1 VHLLAAVVPLSFF
14 SRGARKT
21 LSFLIAAATGACL
34 SAPPS
39 AVQHL
44 DAASTDTLSA
54 VDAGIGASASS
65 FGLLSGSCG
74 VLAAQDFQ
82 TASPLALSNAID
94 FGDRGFDEQRI
105 SVGGA
110 EILADGNLGGSS
122 IHSELVSFE
131 VLAACEQAELLKTE
145 GEIAYRNE
153 GGKKT
158 DLLLRIDALTIG
170 VSVTRAYGYPPE
182 NPYTYAQA
190 FDLLSGKLSDVL
202 LANANVVAED
212 VWEKQILHVI
222 AYEAEHAAQILAA
235 FEQVDA
241 VTKAD
246 TIVIVTVT
254 DGDDAFIY

>member
-1 VHLLAAVVPLSFF
+1 MGTQKALSLLCSVA
-14 SRGARKT
+14 
-21 LSFLIAAATGACL
+21 IGACF
-34 SAPPS
+34 SAPPATS
-39 AVQHL
+39 QQL
-44 DAASTDTLSA
+44 DAAHSDTPTA
-54 VDAGIGASASS
+54 VDAGSDPSASP
-65 FGLLSGSCG
+65 FGLVSGSCG
-74 VLAAQDFQ
+74 VLTPTDFH
-82 TASPLALSNAID
+82 APGPLALRNAID
-94 FGDRGFDEQRI
+94 FGDRGFDEARI
-105 SVGGA
+105 SAGGA

-145 GEIAYRNE
+145 GEITYRDG

-182 NPYTYAQA
+182 NPYTYDQA

-202 LANANVVAED
+202 LANANVAPED
-212 VWEKQILHVI
+212 NWEKQILHVI

-235 FEQVDA
+235 FEHIDRA
-241 VTKAD
+241 TKAD